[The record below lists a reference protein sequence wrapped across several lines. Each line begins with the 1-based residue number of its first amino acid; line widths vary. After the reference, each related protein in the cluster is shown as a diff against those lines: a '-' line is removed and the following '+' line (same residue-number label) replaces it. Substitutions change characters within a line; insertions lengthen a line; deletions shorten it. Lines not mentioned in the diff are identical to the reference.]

1 MPASIDRVV
10 RPLPSAG
17 NKEQNMIDII
27 HPKPDALET
36 WLVDSGGHIAVPNA
50 GLALLETE
58 LWPGSSAPGEAADV
72 LREG

>member
-1 MPASIDRVV
+1 
-10 RPLPSAG
+10 
-17 NKEQNMIDII
+17 MIDII